1 MKNLKKIIM
10 TGEIVIVIII
20 IMIGEI
26 IIIVIIKYLK
36 VHGDQ
41 VSKNQVLILGEMN
54 NLKMMILGVQVKKK
68 NLKKLKLIILGE
80 VINLNN
86 NNNNLEEIG
95 EIPKIINKNL
105 KLQDGVH
112 LNLKALKNNLKLLLG
127 ENLKIMKNKTN
138 QVIIMTGDLQLTIQV
153 VVGEPVIIIIKNQVQ
168 LNKEVVGEPNPMMQE
183 VLGEI
188 QQLIIMHKKV
198 KVVEAGELLLN
209 QQVAGVTQ
217 IPQTIIPEEAVEAG
231 ELPPKQQ
238 VAGVI
243 HLLIIIILKKVE
255 VEVGVILQ
263 ITVINNGDKVQI
275 LNPNKKKKDV
285 GNL

>member
-1 MKNLKKIIM
+1 M